1 MTGKEVREKF
11 LKFFKGAPRSHVEIS
26 PAPLVLENDPTTLFT
41 SSGMQPLV
49 LFLMGESHPNG
60 KRLVDSQPS
69 LRTTDIDEVG
79 DNRHLTFL
87 EMLGNWSLGDYFKK
101 EQLPWFYEF
110 LTKELELDKEKIW
123 VSVFEGNEQVPRDE
137 ESAEIWRSLGIT
149 EERIHYYGVEKNWWS
164 RSGTPE
170 QMRVGEIGGPD
181 SEVFYDF
188 GKELGLHDVFLDRGN
203 PCHPNC
209 ECGRFL
215 EIGNSVFMQYK
226 KVGDGK
232 LEELPQR
239 NVDFGGGLER
249 LTAATINNPDVFATD
264 LFKGLIEL
272 VGKNTHKDYDSNM
285 SDFRVIADHVRAAVF
300 LADLGITPSN
310 KEHGYVLRRLIRRA
324 CVKLRQLKGN
334 LNNNDFSDLVGET
347 YKIFS
352 GVYLNSGV
360 KNTLTIIEEE
370 VDKFIKT
377 LDRGLKE
384 LGKLE
389 QIDARVAFN
398 LYQSYGF
405 PLEITKE
412 LAEEKGQKLDL
423 EKFKKEFDKHKDL
436 SRTTSAGVFKGG
448 LADHS
453 PEVVKLHTATHLL
466 LTSLREVLG
475 EHVVQKGQNI
485 TKERSRFDFPNPEK
499 LTDDQLQKVEN
510 FINGIINKDLPIKF
524 EVMPKDQ
531 ALATGAIHA
540 FNEKYTDTVK
550 IYYVGEELDD
560 AISREFC
567 GGPHVTHTGEIGSVK
582 IKKQEKIGSGIIRLY
597 IILNNSEFIS

>member
-1 MTGKEVREKF
+1 MNKKKDKHIVLMGFKNAGKSLLGKEV
-11 LKFFKGAPRSHVEIS
+11 A
-26 PAPLVLENDPTTLFT
+26 
-41 SSGMQPLV
+41 
-49 LFLMGESHPNG
+49 
-60 KRLVDSQPS
+60 
-69 LRTTDIDEVG
+69 
-79 DNRHLTFL
+79 
-87 EMLGNWSLGDYFKK
+87 
-101 EQLPWFYEF
+101 
-110 LTKELELDKEKIW
+110 
-123 VSVFEGNEQVPRDE
+123 
-137 ESAEIWRSLGIT
+137 
-149 EERIHYYGVEKNWWS
+149 
-164 RSGTPE
+164 
-170 QMRVGEIGGPD
+170 
-181 SEVFYDF
+181 
-188 GKELGLHDVFLDRGN
+188 
-203 PCHPNC
+203 
-209 ECGRFL
+209 
-215 EIGNSVFMQYK
+215 
-226 KVGDGK
+226 
-232 LEELPQR
+232 
-239 NVDFGGGLER
+239 ER
-249 LTAATINNPDVFATD
+249 LSEKGVFVSFINRNPDDQNAQYF
-264 LFKGLIEL
+264 
-272 VGKNTHKDYDSNM
+272 
-285 SDFRVIADHVRAAVF
+285 RAAF
-300 LADLGITPSN
+300 QPD
-310 KEHGYVLRRLIRRA
+310 
-324 CVKLRQLKGN
+324 
-334 LNNNDFSDLVGET
+334 
-347 YKIFS
+347 
-352 GVYLNSGV
+352 
-360 KNTLTIIEEE
+360 NTREE

>member
-1 MTGKEVREKF
+1 M
-11 LKFFKGAPRSHVEIS
+11 
-26 PAPLVLENDPTTLFT
+26 
-41 SSGMQPLV
+41 
-49 LFLMGESHPNG
+49 
-60 KRLVDSQPS
+60 
-69 LRTTDIDEVG
+69 
-79 DNRHLTFL
+79 
-87 EMLGNWSLGDYFKK
+87 
-101 EQLPWFYEF
+101 
-110 LTKELELDKEKIW
+110 
-123 VSVFEGNEQVPRDE
+123 
-137 ESAEIWRSLGIT
+137 
-149 EERIHYYGVEKNWWS
+149 
-164 RSGTPE
+164 
-170 QMRVGEIGGPD
+170 
-181 SEVFYDF
+181 
-188 GKELGLHDVFLDRGN
+188 
-203 PCHPNC
+203 
-209 ECGRFL
+209 
-215 EIGNSVFMQYK
+215 
-226 KVGDGK
+226 
-232 LEELPQR
+232 
-239 NVDFGGGLER
+239 
-249 LTAATINNPDVFATD
+249 
-264 LFKGLIEL
+264 
-272 VGKNTHKDYDSNM
+272 
-285 SDFRVIADHVRAAVF
+285 
-300 LADLGITPSN
+300 
-310 KEHGYVLRRLIRRA
+310 
-324 CVKLRQLKGN
+324 
-334 LNNNDFSDLVGET
+334 
-347 YKIFS
+347 
-352 GVYLNSGV
+352 
-360 KNTLTIIEEE
+360 
-370 VDKFIKT
+370 
-377 LDRGLKE
+377 
-384 LGKLE
+384 GKLE